1 MIPPNER
8 VAACCAECR
17 FIAKSL
23 RGICLRYGAIVQF
36 DHICDDFE
44 WPITGEVAVPEDNG
58 GSAH

>member
-17 FIAKSL
+17 FLAQNSM
-23 RGICLRYGAIVQF
+23 RGNCLRYGAIVQF

-44 WPITGEVAVPEDNG
+44 WPITGEVAE
-58 GSAH
+58 